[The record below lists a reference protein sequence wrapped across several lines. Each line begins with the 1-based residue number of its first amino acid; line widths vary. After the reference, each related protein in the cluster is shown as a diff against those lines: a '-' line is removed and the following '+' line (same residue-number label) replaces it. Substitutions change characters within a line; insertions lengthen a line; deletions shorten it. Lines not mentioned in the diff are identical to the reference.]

1 MTTSRSR
8 RNAAPAPELPVPAA
22 VDLQA
27 TIDAHA
33 AESQAQ
39 LTQLIEQQHAAIAPS
54 EPVEAAPVA
63 PAGRKLPDAYFSEG
77 EVNTLLEHINDT
89 TIATRLASAWR
100 LALPL
105 NAAEYSE
112 LVAAFNIC
120 CNKHLE
126 LTDYKAAVASGRL
139 LGSLATK
146 LRLTYGID
154 NLGARL

>member
-1 MTTSRSR
+1 MLQQLVEAKTEAAVTSEPTPL
-8 RNAAPAPELPVPAA
+8 PAPV
-22 VDLQA
+22 
-27 TIDAHA
+27 
-33 AESQAQ
+33 
-39 LTQLIEQQHAAIAPS
+39 
-54 EPVEAAPVA
+54 
-63 PAGRKLPDAYFSEG
+63 GRKLPNSYFSEG
-77 EVNTLLEHINDT
+77 EANALLEHINDPQL
-89 TIATRLASAWR
+89 ASRLASAWR

-126 LTDYKAAVASGRL
+126 LTDHKAAVASGRL

>member
-1 MTTSRSR
+1 MAATPRSR
-8 RNAAPAPELPVPAA
+8 RNAAAATPELPVPA
-22 VDLQA
+22 VDLLL
-27 TIDAHA
+27 DRSHE
-33 AESQAQ
+33 AELVDQIIAS
-39 LTQLIEQQHAAIAPS
+39 HAAIEPAPVK
-54 EPVEAAPVA
+54 PEAAPAA
-63 PAGRKLPDAYFSEG
+63 PAGRKLPDTYFSEG
-77 EVNTLLEHINDT
+77 EVNTLLAHINDT